1 MQLGSQAMIHH
12 LAILRLT
19 GPCERIRLSKLNSA
33 DHYRKYRKLHIR
45 VCFARLSQIQLQQ
58 LFTGKESIVLK
69 SLPAV
74 VVLYFTGSEKDNLRT
89 KSYSYKEQK
98 LSQCTG
104 KQNCVMKNEKNSDY
118 YYLLSNRKMILSKLA
133 GLLFP
138 RKFNKRTSLFTL
150 MRYITAIWFFD
161 WRQR

>member
-1 MQLGSQAMIHH
+1 ML
-12 LAILRLT
+12 
-19 GPCERIRLSKLNSA
+19 PEP
-33 DHYRKYRKLHIR
+33 YRKLHIR
-45 VCFARLSQIQLQQ
+45 VCFAPLCQIKLQQ

-74 VVLYFTGSEKDNLRT
+74 VVLYFTASEKDNLRT
-89 KSYSYKEQK
+89 ESYSYKEQK

-104 KQNCVMKNEKNSDY
+104 KQNYVMKNEKNSDY
-118 YYLLSNRKMILSKLA
+118 YYLSNRKMILSKLA

-150 MRYITAIWFFD
+150 MRYNSNMVL
-161 WRQR
+161 

>member
-1 MQLGSQAMIHH
+1 MIHH
-12 LAILRLT
+12 LAILSLT
-19 GPCERIRLSKLNSA
+19 GPCEGLRLSKLNSA
-33 DHYRKYRKLHIR
+33 DQSRKYRKLHLR
-45 VCFARLSQIQLQQ
+45 VCFARLSEIQLQK

-74 VVLYFTGSEKDNLRT
+74 IVLFFTASEKDNLRT
-89 KSYSYKEQK
+89 ESYSYKEQK

-104 KQNCVMKNEKNSDY
+104 KQNYEMKIEKKNSDY
-118 YYLLSNRKMILSKLA
+118 YYLSSRRMILSKLA

-150 MRYITAIWFFD
+150 MRYNSNMVL
-161 WRQR
+161 

>member
-1 MQLGSQAMIHH
+1 MRGSSFKQIK
-12 LAILRLT
+12 
-19 GPCERIRLSKLNSA
+19 LSRSLENTENCT
-33 DHYRKYRKLHIR
+33 LR

-58 LFTGKESIVLK
+58 LFTGKQSIVLK

-74 VVLYFTGSEKDNLRT
+74 VVLYFTANEKDNLRKQKVILRIT
-89 KSYSYKEQK
+89 FCLRKAYKAYKEQK

-118 YYLLSNRKMILSKLA
+118 YYLSNRKMILSKLA

-138 RKFNKRTSLFTL
+138 RKFNKCTSLFTL
-150 MRYITAIWFFD
+150 II
-161 WRQR
+161 